1 VVRYHNDFADSDV
14 VLDPFRRTAVV
25 SANATFDHAGMNKLL
40 DLFPPG
46 SAADTD
52 GMLVI
57 GGCRVDDLAA
67 EFGTPVLVVAEEALR
82 ERVREYVRELSD
94 RWPNSRVVFASKAFP
109 CTAVQRVMV
118 QEGLGLDV
126 AGGGEILTALKAG
139 VDPRLIVLHG
149 NAKSTEE
156 ITMAIQND
164 VGLVVVD
171 GPDDVDRLEAIVPA
185 GRTQDVL
192 VRVIPGITA
201 DTHAHVLTGHEG
213 SKFGLSPAAASELI
227 RRIERSP
234 RLQMRGVHAHVGSQI
249 LQAQPLADAV
259 APLAALGEFPIYD
272 LGGGLGARYT
282 WADQPPTIAEYLDV
296 LIQAALQ
303 HLPPQSQVIIEP
315 GRSMVATSAATIYRV
330 VTVKRG
336 PITFVAV
343 DGGMGDNLEV
353 ALFNQRFEAGIANRL
368 DATEGDMVTV
378 VGRHCESGDILV
390 DGVPLNAPRVDD
402 LLAVPA
408 TGAYCYTM
416 SNNYNGNRRI
426 PVVFV
431 ASGTPSL
438 VVRRET
444 WDDLAARDVS

>member
-1 VVRYHNDFADSDV
+1 MSQ
-14 VLDPFRRTAVV
+14 
-25 SANATFDHAGMNKLL
+25 LL
-40 DLFPPG
+40 DLLPPG
-46 SAADTD
+46 CATDAD
-52 GMLVI
+52 GMLII
-57 GGCRVDDLAA
+57 GGCRADDLAA

-82 ERVREYVRELSD
+82 ERARDYVRELSA
-94 RWPNSRVVFASKAFP
+94 RWSNSRAVFASKAFP

-118 QEGLGLDV
+118 HEGLGLDV

-139 VDPRLIVLHG
+139 VDPALIVLHG
-149 NAKSTEE
+149 NAKTTEE
-156 ITMAIQND
+156 ITMAVENGI
-164 VGLVVVD
+164 GLIVVD

-192 VRVIPGITA
+192 VRVIPGVTA

-213 SKFGLSPAAASELI
+213 SKFGLAPAAAAELI
-227 RRIERSP
+227 SRIERSS

-249 LQAQPLADAV
+249 LEAEPLAEAV
-259 APLAALGEFPIYD
+259 APLAALGEFDIYD

-282 WADQPPTIAEYLDV
+282 WADHPPMIAEYLDV
-296 LIQAALQ
+296 LIAAARE
-303 HLPPQSQVIIEP
+303 HLPPDAQIIIEP

-330 VTVKRG
+330 ITVKRG
-336 PITFVAV
+336 QTIFVAV

-353 ALFNQRFEAGIANRL
+353 ALFDQRFEAGIANRL
-368 DATEGDMVTV
+368 DATEGEIVTV

-390 DGVPLNAPRVDD
+390 AGVPLNKPRVDD
-402 LLAVPA
+402 LLVVPA

>member
-1 VVRYHNDFADSDV
+1 
-14 VLDPFRRTAVV
+14 
-25 SANATFDHAGMNKLL
+25 
-40 DLFPPG
+40 
-46 SAADTD
+46 
-52 GMLVI
+52 MLII

-67 EFGTPVLVVAEEALR
+67 EFGTPVMLVAEEALR
-82 ERVREYVRELSD
+82 DRAREYAAELTS

-118 QEGLGLDV
+118 QQGLGLDV
-126 AGGGEILTALKAG
+126 AGGGEILAALKAG
-139 VDPRLIVLHG
+139 VDPALIVLHG
-149 NAKSTEE
+149 NAKTTEE
-156 ITMAIQND
+156 ITMAVENG

-171 GPDDVDRLEAIVPA
+171 GPDDVDRLERIVPDGGA
-185 GRTQDVL
+185 QDVL
-192 VRVIPGITA
+192 VRVIPGVTA
-201 DTHAHVLTGHEG
+201 DTHTHVLTGHEG
-213 SKFGLSPAAASELI
+213 SKFGLAPADASALI
-227 RRIERSP
+227 RRIDHSP
-234 RLQMRGVHAHVGSQI
+234 RLGMRGVHAHVGSQI
-249 LQAQPLADAV
+249 LQAEPLAAAV
-259 APLAALGEFPIYD
+259 APLAALGTFDIYD

-282 WADQPPTIAEYLDV
+282 WADQPPTVADYLDV
-296 LIQAALQ
+296 LIAAARE
-303 HLPPQSQVIIEP
+303 HLPTDAEIIIEP

-330 VTVKRG
+330 ITIKRG
-336 PITFVAV
+336 HTTFVAV

-353 ALFNQRFEAGIANRL
+353 ALFDQRFEAGIANRL
-368 DATEGDMVTV
+368 DASDGEVVTV

-390 DGVPLNAPRVDD
+390 DGVSLNAPRVDD

-431 ASGTPSL
+431 ANGTPSL

>member
-1 VVRYHNDFADSDV
+1 MSQ
-14 VLDPFRRTAVV
+14 
-25 SANATFDHAGMNKLL
+25 LL

-46 SAADTD
+46 SATGAD
-52 GMLVI
+52 GMLII
-57 GGCRVDDLAA
+57 GGCRADDLAA
-67 EFGTPVLVVAEEALR
+67 EFGTPVLVVAEDALR
-82 ERVREYVRELSD
+82 ERAREYVRELSV
-94 RWPNSRVVFASKAFP
+94 RWSNSRVVFASKAFP
-109 CTAVQRVMV
+109 CSAVQRVMV
-118 QEGLGLDV
+118 QQGVGLDV

-139 VDPRLIVLHG
+139 VDAALIVLHG
-149 NAKSTEE
+149 NAKTTEE
-156 ITMAIQND
+156 ITMAVD
-164 VGLVVVD
+164 YGVGLVVVD

-192 VRVIPGITA
+192 VRVIPGVTA

-213 SKFGLSPAAASELI
+213 SKFGLAPAAAAELI
-227 RRIERSP
+227 SRIEHSS

-249 LQAQPLADAV
+249 LEAEPLAEAV
-259 APLAALGEFPIYD
+259 APLAALGGFDIYD

-296 LIQAALQ
+296 LIAAARE
-303 HLPPQSQVIIEP
+303 HLPPDAQIIIEP

-330 VTVKRG
+330 ITIKRAQT
-336 PITFVAV
+336 TFVAV

-353 ALFNQRFEAGIANRL
+353 ALFDQRFEAAIANRL
-368 DATEGDMVTV
+368 DPSNGEVVTV

-402 LLAVPA
+402 LLVVPA

-431 ASGTPSL
+431 ASGIPSL

>member
-1 VVRYHNDFADSDV
+1 MSE
-14 VLDPFRRTAVV
+14 
-25 SANATFDHAGMNKLL
+25 LL
-40 DLFPPG
+40 DLLPPG
-46 SAADTD
+46 STTDAD
-52 GMLVI
+52 GMLII
-57 GGCRVDDLAA
+57 GDCRADDLAN

-82 ERVREYVRELSD
+82 ARAREYVAELIS
-94 RWPNSRVVFASKAFP
+94 RWSNARVVFASKAFP

-139 VDPRLIVLHG
+139 VNPALIVLHG
-149 NAKSTEE
+149 NAKTTEE
-156 ITMAIQND
+156 ITMAVEGG
-164 VGLVVVD
+164 VGLIVVD
-171 GPDDVDRLEAIVPA
+171 GPDDVDRLEAIVPT

-192 VRVIPGITA
+192 VRIIPGVTA

-213 SKFGLSPAAASELI
+213 SKFGLSPAAAAALI
-227 RRIERSP
+227 RRVDHSP
-234 RLQMRGVHAHVGSQI
+234 RLRMRGLHAHVGSQI
-249 LQAQPLADAV
+249 LQAEPLAAAV
-259 APLAALGEFPIYD
+259 APLAALGQFEIYD

-282 WADQPPTIAEYLDV
+282 WTDQPPSVAEYLDV
-296 LIQAALQ
+296 LIAAARE
-303 HLPPQSQVIIEP
+303 HLPPNAEIIIEP
-315 GRSMVATSAATIYRV
+315 GRSMVASSAATIYRV
-330 VTVKRG
+330 ITIKRG

-353 ALFNQRFEAGIANRL
+353 ALFDQRFEAGIANRL
-368 DATEGDMVTV
+368 DASEGESVTV

-402 LLAVPA
+402 LLVVPA

-431 ASGTPSL
+431 ASKTPRL